1 MLRALPN
8 IVSLQEC
15 YEPKTVLPFLQ
26 KKKKK
31 KGERKNKTGLKQ
43 GLEKKPKKTGQ
54 WPGF

>member
-15 YEPKTVLPFLQ
+15 YEPKTVWLFLQ
-26 KKKKK
+26 KKK

-43 GLEKKPKKTGQ
+43 GLEKKPEKTGQ